1 MDFHKKSQIFSFCRY
16 TPRYASFQDNLS
28 SKKSIRLW
36 QRLPLRRRTILPGGL
51 LSYRMNFRLR
61 RAAPGSIFPFR
72 RMAILPEGFTL

>member
-1 MDFHKKSQIFSFCRY
+1 MDFHKKSQNFFLLPLY
-16 TPRYASFQDNLS
+16 PRYASFQDSLS

-36 QRLPLRRRTILPGGL
+36 QHLPLRRRTILPGGL